1 MKKRIAQSLWD
12 FAKPYLAKD
21 TAKRMSVPK
30 MLDEFYDPAHPKF
43 KNFIRDMS
51 PADIQKSK
59 DLRFKIQKAVQMD
72 KPLIFLTAL
81 EKEMS
86 KLWRKTNVHKYIDE
100 DKLERLIIGSKKIRE
115 KADLTPKLLS
125 RATGDQLQTLMKHD
139 MIDFDTM
146 MKLMKNRKVTRMNR
160 KMSRELGPEGY
171 DELPL
176 IPNPK
181 VKAGEITDDP
191 KLKKFLKSGERGMK
205 RGGRI
210 RRKKGGRVGKPK
222 GVGAA
227 KRGYGKAMKHG

>member
-1 MKKRIAQSLWD
+1 MKKRIVQSLWD

-59 DLRFKIQKAVQMD
+59 DLRFKIQKAEQNENWD
-72 KPLIFLTAL
+72 EYTAL
-81 EKEMS
+81 EKEMN

-125 RATGDQLQTLMKHD
+125 RATNEQLQTLMEHG

-176 IPNPK
+176 ILNPK
-181 VKAGEITDDP
+181 VKAGEITGDP
-191 KLKKFLKSGERGMK
+191 KLKKFLKSGEREMK

-227 KRGYGKAMKHG
+227 KRGYGKAMKRGK